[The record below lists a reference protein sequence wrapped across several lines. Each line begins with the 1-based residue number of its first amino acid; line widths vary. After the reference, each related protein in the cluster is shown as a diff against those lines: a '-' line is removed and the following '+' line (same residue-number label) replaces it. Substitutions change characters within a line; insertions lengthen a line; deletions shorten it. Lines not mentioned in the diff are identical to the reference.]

1 MASHGQA
8 VLSLRAS
15 ACALG
20 VSGGS
25 GGLLDGFQILGF
37 GIFLAQPHGT
47 GLDLTLTHSS
57 CCRVVVWSLADFFA
71 TPWL

>member
-15 ACALG
+15 ACALR